1 MKSPSKIFELIWKSI
16 ALLIFY
22 IYDVISCNVKVSIEV
37 LTPGHNMKPGIIA
50 VPLQEMSDLQLTL
63 VANLITMTP
72 GTLSLDISE
81 DRSTLYVHAMD
92 IDNLEEFRLD
102 LVNNYVKRI
111 KDLPL

>member
-1 MKSPSKIFELIWKSI
+1 MKSPGQIIELIWKLI
-16 ALLIFY
+16 ALLAFY
-22 IYDVISCNVKVSIEV
+22 IYDVISCNIKVAVEV

-63 VANLITMTP
+63 TANLITMTP

-92 IDNLEEFRLD
+92 IENLEEFRLD